1 MKGRQGGLQGIAR
14 RLRHRS
20 CFGTRQG
27 WRDRTGRRTQ
37 GRLDHE
43 FGRFKSE
50 GSGCVEKFG
59 GSEPQFGPPHRSIDD
74 KNEPAALEV
83 GQPRMR
89 GQRRWQ
95 EGTQLTVQPV
105 EPQGSTDRVTSRFG
119 KQRFERGLRGGGAT
133 RSWRFGHVKNR
144 IGQMTH
150 PLIVNKFRKKPLAR
164 LVDSLN
170 SLGARRPALAVCAL
184 LGVGFIAG
192 GASGLLGTAGLRMQM
207 GDQKA
212 QLAASRRESQREIN
226 ALAARLGELQAE
238 ANRLNALGERLTRI
252 GQLQDGEFNFDKPV
266 GVGGTGPVR
275 DISRPE
281 LHEGLDTLNR
291 QFVQSGEQLSVLESM
306 LFNRQLD
313 MNSVPSREPIADSY
327 ITSGFGRR
335 VDPIVGGS
343 QFHKGIDFE
352 ADVGDPVLAVA
363 DGVVSFAGVR
373 SGYGNV
379 IEIDH
384 GNGYVTR
391 YAHNSRLEHHVGEL
405 IRAGQEIA
413 KAGSTGRSTGAHVHL
428 EVWKNGQAV
437 NPRNFLSQHSPLVN
451 G

>member
-1 MKGRQGGLQGIAR
+1 
-14 RLRHRS
+14 
-20 CFGTRQG
+20 
-27 WRDRTGRRTQ
+27 
-37 GRLDHE
+37 
-43 FGRFKSE
+43 
-50 GSGCVEKFG
+50 
-59 GSEPQFGPPHRSIDD
+59 
-74 KNEPAALEV
+74 
-83 GQPRMR
+83 
-89 GQRRWQ
+89 
-95 EGTQLTVQPV
+95 
-105 EPQGSTDRVTSRFG
+105 
-119 KQRFERGLRGGGAT
+119 
-133 RSWRFGHVKNR
+133 
-144 IGQMTH
+144 MTH

-164 LVDSLN
+164 FVESIS
-170 SLGARRPALAVCAL
+170 SLGSRRPVLAIGLL
-184 LGVGFIAG
+184 LGVGFLVGG
-192 GASGLLGTAGLRMQM
+192 GAGLIGTAGLRLQL
-207 GDQKA
+207 GSQQA
-212 QLAASRRESQREIN
+212 QLASSRRESQREIN

-275 DISRPE
+275 DISGSE
-281 LHEGLDTLNR
+281 LREGLDTLNR
-291 QFVQSGEQLSVLESM
+291 QFAYSGEQLSVLESM

-313 MNSVPSREPIADSY
+313 MNSVPSREPIKNSY

-363 DGVVSFAGVR
+363 DGVVSYSGAR

-391 YAHNSRLEHHVGEL
+391 YAHNSRLERHVGEL
-405 IRAGQEIA
+405 IRAGQEVA

-437 NPRNFLSQHSPLVN
+437 DPRNFLSQHSPLIN